1 MLRDMTGKLVRY
13 NLRKA
18 QAAGYKATYPEFHG
32 CVGLVTHY
40 TPVGKHDGKEHAT
53 IDWVNPRPKR
63 GSVTGGEI
71 FSSHFSLDRFDVIG
85 E

>member
-1 MLRDMTGKLVRY
+1 MTGKLVRY
-13 NLRKA
+13 SVQKSEA
-18 QAAGYKATYPEFHG
+18 VGYRATYPEFDG

-40 TPVGKHDGKEHAT
+40 TPVGRHDGKEHAT

-63 GSVTGGEI
+63 SSTGGEI

-85 E
+85 D

>member
-13 NLRKA
+13 STQKSVDV
-18 QAAGYKATYPEFHG
+18 GYRATYPEFDG

-40 TPVGKHDGKEHAT
+40 TPVGKHDGKSHAT

-63 GSVTGGEI
+63 GDNGREI

>member
-1 MLRDMTGKLVRY
+1 MKPREMTGKLVRY

-18 QAAGYKATYPEFHG
+18 EALGYRATYPEFHA

-40 TPVGKHDGKEHAT
+40 TPVGRYDGKEHAT
-53 IDWVNPRPKR
+53 IRWVNPRPLR
-63 GSVTGGEI
+63 TTDGQEI

-85 E
+85 D

>member
-1 MLRDMTGKLVRY
+1 MREMTGKLVRY
-13 NLRKA
+13 SVQKSEA
-18 QAAGYKATYPEFHG
+18 VGYRATYPEFDG

-40 TPVGKHDGKEHAT
+40 TPVGRHDGKEHAT

-63 GSVTGGEI
+63 SSTGGEI
-71 FSSHFSLDRFDVIG
+71 LSSHFSLDRFDVIG